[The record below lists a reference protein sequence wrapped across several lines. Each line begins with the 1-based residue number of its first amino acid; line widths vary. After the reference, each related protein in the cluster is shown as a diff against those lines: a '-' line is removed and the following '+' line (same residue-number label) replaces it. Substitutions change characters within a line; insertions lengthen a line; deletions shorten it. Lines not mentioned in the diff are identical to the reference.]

1 MSETGLL
8 RCDGCGQMAGAEHIA
23 RRLARLER
31 TTRFR
36 PVHVQVLMLGGVAPG
51 PDEEFL
57 YAESGVFAGEAAAV
71 LEKFGIEWVGKE
83 REAVLSEVQKRG
95 VLLVHVAECAAE
107 NGARG
112 EELIGKQIGGAMARV
127 RRSLKSKKLTMI
139 SNDLDGFLEQIQGA
153 GCEVV
158 REELRRGSS
167 KAV

>member
-1 MSETGLL
+1 
-8 RCDGCGQMAGAEHIA
+8 MAGAEHIA

-51 PDEEFL
+51 RDEEFL
-57 YAESGVFAGEAAAV
+57 YAESGAFAGEAAAV
-71 LEKFGIEWVGKE
+71 LEKLGIAWEGKE

-95 VLLVHVAECAAE
+95 VLLAHVVECAAE
-107 NGARG
+107 NGARA
-112 EELIGKQIGGAMARV
+112 EELIGRQIGGAMARV
-127 RRSLKSKKLTMI
+127 RRSLKPKKLTII

-158 REELRRGSS
+158 REELARGSS